1 MQDEL
6 IGLVVERKIP
16 ILRKHPYFFWTAC
29 FAIAVAGSVFFAK
42 NSANPRPYLGLCVAQ
57 SAGFL
62 TVPLAFRLCY
72 GIFLEW
78 GKTIESFMVPNTPGT
93 LLQWFRQE
101 MHFFEGSGAMYSAG
115 ICLGL
120 LASFAFYAGD
130 YLANYSLSSA
140 VYAYAIIFTT
150 AFLAGIGV
158 FAMCCASRVIWRI
171 GKLRDTS
178 IRVETHK
185 FGILSTGIVLAKTWF
200 IIVLVWCVYNLS
212 AIFGLQVINMKTW
225 LTSVPVWILV
235 SSTLPLIIGSFL
247 VCQIPLHNRMLEYK
261 KNEFLRIENLLQKE
275 LEIHKFN
282 DFTEERRA
290 KIDFLERRKSFFL
303 QLPEWPFSTRTLI
316 GLGISTFMPLFLSL
330 LSVVT
335 TEAVKKLL
343 NLKT

>member
-6 IGLVVERKIP
+6 IRLVVERNIP
-16 ILRKHPYFFWTAC
+16 ILRKYPYFFWMAC
-29 FAIAVAGSVFFAK
+29 FVIAVAGSVFFAK
-42 NSANPRPYLGLCVAQ
+42 NLADPRPYIGLCVAQ

-72 GIFLEW
+72 GIFFKW
-78 GKTIESFMVPNTPGT
+78 GETIESFMVPNTPGT
-93 LLQWFRQE
+93 LLKWFKQE
-101 MHFFEGSGAMYSAG
+101 ICFFEGSGAMYSVG

-120 LASFAFYAGD
+120 LASFGFYAGD
-130 YLANYSLSSA
+130 YLSNYSLSAA
-140 VYAYAIIFTT
+140 VYAYTIIFTT

-171 GKLRDTS
+171 GKLRDTR
-178 IRVETHK
+178 IHVETHK
-185 FGILSTGIVLAKTWF
+185 FGILSTGTVLAKIWF
-200 IIVLVWCVYNLS
+200 IIILVWCVYNLS
-212 AIFGLQVINMKTW
+212 AIFGLQVINMNTW

-235 SSTLPLIIGSFL
+235 PSTLPLIIGSFL
-247 VCQIPLHNRMLEYK
+247 VCQVPLHNRMLEYK
-261 KNEFLRIENLLQKE
+261 KNELRRIENLLLKE
-275 LEIHKFN
+275 LEIHKFD
-282 DFTEERRA
+282 DFTEERIS

-303 QLPEWPFSTRTLI
+303 QLPEWPFSMRTLV
-316 GLGISTFMPLFLSL
+316 GLGTATCMPLFLSL